1 MVITMPM
8 HSEPVEYLETLIN
21 DHAIEAVVFDCDGTL
36 VDTMP
41 AHYDAWVH
49 ALDYVNA
56 PFELTHDQYRQW
68 GGISSAKV
76 IKMLC
81 EEFSIEL
88 DGERL
93 TKAKQAYLVERLSDT
108 KVIPHIAELAR
119 KLSATHPICVA
130 SGGHPNNV
138 RKSLDAAGIGDLF
151 PDEKIITPFDV
162 THGKPAPD
170 MFLLAAERMK
180 SSPAKTLVFE
190 DGPPGIEGAK
200 SAGMPW
206 VFLDHSG
213 QLSAT
218 SFDDTGVQ

>member
-1 MVITMPM
+1 MPTHPIEFLESLIT
-8 HSEPVEYLETLIN
+8 
-21 DHAIEAVVFDCDGTL
+21 DRGIEAIIFDCDGTL

-49 ALDYVNA
+49 ALDYINA
-56 PFELTHDQYRQW
+56 PFKLDNDRYRQW

-76 IKMLC
+76 IEMLC

-93 TKAKQAYLVERLSDT
+93 TKAKQAFLAERLVNT
-108 KVIPHIAELAR
+108 KVIPHIAEFAR
-119 KLSATHPICVA
+119 KISEILPICVA

-138 RKSLDAAGIGDLF
+138 RNSLNASGIGDLF
-151 PDEKIITPFDV
+151 TDERIVTPFDV
-162 THGKPAPD
+162 IHGKPAPD
-170 MFLLAAERMK
+170 MFLLAADRMM

-206 VFLDHSG
+206 VFLDYNGEIAS
-213 QLSAT
+213 T
-218 SFDDTGVQ
+218 SFDETGTV

>member
-1 MVITMPM
+1 MPT
-8 HSEPVEYLETLIN
+8 HPIEFLETLVA
-21 DHAIEAVVFDCDGTL
+21 DHGIEAIIFDCDGTL

-49 ALDYVNA
+49 ALDHVNA
-56 PFELTHDQYRQW
+56 PFKLDNDRYRQW

-93 TKAKQAYLVERLSDT
+93 TKAKQAFLTERLIDA
-108 KVIPHIAELAR
+108 KVIPHIAEFAR
-119 KLSATHPICVA
+119 RISATHPICVA

-138 RKSLDAAGIGDLF
+138 RNSLDAAGIGDLF
-151 PDEKIITPFDV
+151 TDERIITPFDV

-170 MFLLAAERMK
+170 MFLLAAERMG
-180 SSPAKTLVFE
+180 SSPGKTLVLE

-200 SAGMPW
+200 SAAMAW
-206 VFLDHSG
+206 VFLDYNG
-213 QLSAT
+213 EIATT
-218 SFDDTGVQ
+218 SFDEALETR